1 MKKRL
6 LAMLLVLMLVVSLL
20 PVGALAANSMSD
32 NQYFTLDYDNGGV
45 LDRTI
50 TVNLFDPD
58 GKQIDTLTV
67 NNAKGAQ
74 YNYTIALTSS
84 ISSQYDIEGMSI
96 TGGNPGSSSISN
108 DSLSFWLGLT
118 TEYDGCTV
126 NVYLCPEYE
135 APKFPSGEIN
145 TDDTIE
151 YIAYEP
157 ALLKLLYVNDVTDVD
172 EGTEID
178 DVTFNFVQ
186 DYTDNDWDVTKVPT
200 GADNLMYFW
209 TRLSDVADRGNPR
222 NIRSIDIL
230 YTLSDGTEG
239 TVRVYSGDLRY
250 IKVDGDTY

>member
-135 APKFPSGEIN
+135 DPKFPSGEIN

-157 ALLKLLYVNDVTDVD
+157 ALLKLLYVNC
-172 EGTEID
+172 
-178 DVTFNFVQ
+178 
-186 DYTDNDWDVTKVPT
+186 
-200 GADNLMYFW
+200 
-209 TRLSDVADRGNPR
+209 
-222 NIRSIDIL
+222 
-230 YTLSDGTEG
+230 
-239 TVRVYSGDLRY
+239 
-250 IKVDGDTY
+250 